1 MLSSNRSIR
10 TGLSR
15 SNSSV
20 ATHLFSRRSTV
31 KVSAIGKQDVVEYMA
46 NKLNI
51 PKIKANETLNVL
63 LDLIKEEAS
72 KQIISSL
79 L

>member
-1 MLSSNRSIR
+1 
-10 TGLSR
+10 
-15 SNSSV
+15 
-20 ATHLFSRRSTV
+20 V